1 MPTAEQKPR
10 CCLND
15 QPGPIFAVEAY
26 GFNFVVFGVILKF
39 AAQQLAGKRYS
50 GNGAARLNNDIESA
64 VSEPQKTLLGV
75 GVRKVDDRSS
85 TGFFRLVK
93 TICINIAD
101 HDFASV
107 HPQEKCGKLTDH
119 TLSDNDGSI
128 FLSGGN
134 ALPEIIQP
142 FSRKA
147 VCFFGR
153 DNTLPE
159 IICPHREQ
167 ILKEKSFL

>member
-1 MPTAEQKPR
+1 MRRSSLWAS
-10 CCLND
+10 
-15 QPGPIFAVEAY
+15 
-26 GFNFVVFGVILKF
+26 VIP
-39 AAQQLAGKRYS
+39 

-64 VSEPQKTLLGV
+64 VSEPQKTLPGV

-128 FLSGGN
+128 FLSGDN
-134 ALPEIIQP
+134 ALPEIIQPFSRKAVYFFSRDNTLPEIIQP

-159 IICPHREQ
+159 FICPYREQ
-167 ILKEKSFL
+167 NLKEKSFL